1 MPRRTDGAVAA
12 EAAQHGTYAGEFH
25 RNHQMEFD
33 RNGAIY
39 TSEDAR
45 VQRFKIVNGVKP

>member
-1 MPRRTDGAVAA
+1 VLSRFGSY
-12 EAAQHGTYAGEFH
+12 GTYAGEFH